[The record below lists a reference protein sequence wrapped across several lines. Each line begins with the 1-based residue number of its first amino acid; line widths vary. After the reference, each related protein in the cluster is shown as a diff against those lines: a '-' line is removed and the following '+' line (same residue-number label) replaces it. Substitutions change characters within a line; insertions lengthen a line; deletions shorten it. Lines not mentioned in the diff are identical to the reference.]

1 MLEEVARSYFRSRGE
16 SAAKERIFHMEIEL
30 QKIAKLSPT
39 VAKIADEHS
48 DAIEKERDAEAQVL
62 AAAIETARPALWAI
76 TYKIKSSE
84 RTFWPDSVRTETE
97 YETYQHDGLRLAGSG
112 PTRDYPTANAGTYKG
127 RALYLLEDGT
137 LVKVV
142 YGGDWSKWQGSSS
155 GWDTQFTPI
164 TCREAMD
171 KWKLEECIQSISEA
185 LDKQLKS
192 KRDEATT
199 EAKARTA
206 KLLALTEL
214 LKK

>member
-1 MLEEVARSYFRSRGE
+1 MLEEVARSYFRFRGE
-16 SAAKERIFHMEIEL
+16 SAAKERIFHMENEL
-30 QKIAKLSPT
+30 QNITNAAPT
-39 VAKIADEHS
+39 VAKIANEHAR
-48 DAIEKERDAEAQVL
+48 AIGEERDAKAQVL
-62 AAAIETARPALWAI
+62 AAAIETAQPALSAI
-76 TYKIKSSE
+76 TYKIESSQ

-97 YETYQHDGLRLAGSG
+97 YETYQQDGLRLGG
-112 PTRDYPTANAGTYKG
+112 PGPLCDYPTAIDGLYKG

-137 LVKVV
+137 LVNVR
-142 YGGDWSKWQGSSS
+142 YRGNWSRWQGASS
-155 GWDTQFTPI
+155 GWKAEFTPI

-192 KRDEATT
+192 KREEATA

-214 LKK
+214 LRK